1 MKDNKILRYI
11 FNIACIELG
20 IVCSVMPCSLLYL
33 LYIEFR
39 YYIEYYTWILN
50 GGIISCSI
58 AFFCA
63 HGLIW
68 LFSLVIPKIA
78 WKFNELRPLSCFLYS
93 LFFTVIFFCAT
104 YLMELRYIMIKIN
117 SQQRDIEN
125 TAGDWTAAMLPFV
138 IYFTTKFIL
147 VPALTRQRI
156 KNNTA
161 EILN

>member
-1 MKDNKILRYI
+1 
-11 FNIACIELG
+11 
-20 IVCSVMPCSLLYL
+20 
-33 LYIEFR
+33 
-39 YYIEYYTWILN
+39 
-50 GGIISCSI
+50 
-58 AFFCA
+58 
-63 HGLIW
+63 
-68 LFSLVIPKIA
+68 
-78 WKFNELRPLSCFLYS
+78 
-93 LFFTVIFFCAT
+93 
-104 YLMELRYIMIKIN
+104 MIKIN